1 MPWIGEAAS
10 NGLKLS
16 VRLSSGE
23 DSMTRAGWF
32 ELLLLPLP
40 LLELLALGLLEL
52 PEEQAARPAAK
63 SVTTLA
69 ASTLLP
75 GILLVVNFDL
85 SSRVLRISRRSF
97 SVSGYPGYLVRR
109 GRPRPAARLR
119 PVASTPPPGWTSAA
133 GGRDCLACTCPR
145 QAGTGC

>member
-1 MPWIGEAAS
+1 
-10 NGLKLS
+10 
-16 VRLSSGE
+16 
-23 DSMTRAGWF
+23 MTRAGWF
-32 ELLLLPLP
+32 ELLLLLLPLP

-97 SVSGYPGYLVRR
+97 LYLDIRVTWLDGAARDLRR
-109 GRPRPAARLR
+109 GYVQSPARRR
-119 PVASTPPPGWTSAA
+119 PVGRQQLEGGVVLLALVHGKRAPVAERAA
-133 GGRDCLACTCPR
+133 GGGRA
-145 QAGTGC
+145 ASG